1 MAMKASSLAVP
12 VSDKAEK
19 SKRQGNMKTTKE
31 KPILS
36 VLAVPDES
44 SCSCYSGLLRCSV
57 VVRDNQYLMYYD
69 GTERPVLRADKQ
81 PTLKIF
87 PKYYI
92 FDVSQVQQG
101 CNRVSL
107 DKDSSHYIG
116 KIQRDKNL
124 DVHAFSLHPKRDT
137 IDSQQSLYVLYNILP
152 CDWVKIL
159 LGDEP
164 PRKAQVALYS
174 ENNDTRSRGNTL
186 AKSVS
191 SCMKES
197 NSLLRIAH
205 PDSGLHV
212 LSNKPPYR
220 NRNGDFALNFFGRCH
235 SSNPANMQL
244 QDKDGRVILQL
255 AQSKRNTFN
264 LDFRYVLPLL
274 NEIQCQHTTNRKTH
288 VTSLSAIFYFFQCS
302 IQCISSIWVCDCP
315 AR

>member
-1 MAMKASSLAVP
+1 
-12 VSDKAEK
+12 
-19 SKRQGNMKTTKE
+19 
-31 KPILS
+31 
-36 VLAVPDES
+36 
-44 SCSCYSGLLRCSV
+44 
-57 VVRDNQYLMYYD
+57 MYYD

-81 PTLKIF
+81 LTLKIF

-101 CNRVSL
+101 CNTVSL
-107 DKDSSHYIG
+107 DKDSSLYIG
-116 KIQRDKNL
+116 KIRRDKNL

-152 CDWVKIL
+152 CDWAKIL

-164 PRKAQVALYS
+164 PRKAQVALYR
-174 ENNDTRSRGNTL
+174 ENNDTRSRRNTL

-212 LSNKPPYR
+212 LSNKPPYK

-255 AQSKRNTFN
+255 AQSRRNTFN

-274 NEIQCQHTTNRKTH
+274 NESQCQHTTNRKTH

-302 IQCISSIWVCDCP
+302 IQCISSIWVWHCP